1 MGYLSQA
8 AVFLIALIFGLFVL
22 AVLLRFLLQR
32 AGADFYNPI
41 SQMLFTVTN
50 PLMKPLRRLA
60 PTFGGIDWAAILL
73 LFLVQ
78 GTELGLIAFLGTGH
92 LPALPGLFVLTLA
105 HLLSLVIYVH
115 LFLIIIQVVI
125 SWISPGTY
133 NPMTGLMSQ
142 LTEPLLQ
149 PARRLIPPSGGFDW
163 SALVVL
169 VCLQLALIL
178 LVSPLQD
185 LGHQLAGPTTRFL

>member
-8 AVFLIALIFGLFVL
+8 AVFLIDLIFGLFVL

-60 PTFGGIDWAAILL
+60 PTFGGIDWAAIIL
-73 LFLVQ
+73 LFLIQ

>member
-8 AVFLIALIFGLFVL
+8 AVFLIDLIFGLFVL

-73 LFLVQ
+73 LFLIQ
-78 GTELGLIAFLGTGH
+78 GTELVLIAFLGTGH
-92 LPALPGLFVLTLA
+92 PPALPGLFVLTLA

-125 SWISPGTY
+125 SWINPGSY
-133 NPMTGLMSQ
+133 NPLTGLMSQ

>member
-8 AVFLIALIFGLFVL
+8 AVFLIDLIFGLFVL

-50 PLMKPLRRLA
+50 PLMKPLRRFA
-60 PTFGGIDWAAILL
+60 PTFGGIDWAAIIL
-73 LFLVQ
+73 LFLIQ

>member
-8 AVFLIALIFGLFVL
+8 AVFLIDLIFGLFVL